1 MSILRTAIRCAI
13 AAGAVGAAANSASAL
28 DVSTYNAATAVNV
41 YLSGSTAVDNT
52 ILNAALETA
61 SPGGMCNTGTI
72 DVYFIGST
80 GGYTNRMIF
89 CTGSPTS
96 GASGSPLA
104 IFKESNVGSSN
115 GVEPLYDYA
124 GGASSGLT
132 FINPAAISDALCAGA
147 DGGAVGVSGNLA
159 AYTAHSSCPSTAI
172 TLTAVPTAGF
182 ADVEAAIL
190 KTAGGS
196 NENPALTA
204 KYLNSFGTLD
214 QVWALAMTKNAY
226 YALQAAEGYA
236 SPSDSPANAPSLS
249 HEQVA
254 GLVSGNIFNWNDIG
268 LSPADTSVYI
278 CRRDIGSGTEASHEY
293 EWLGERCGLS
303 DLQVPA
309 EGNPVWANASG
320 GKVRSCLQ
328 TLMLGGTQNAYYT
341 QSKPQSHLFP
351 AGNQYAVGFLNDEV
365 KKSDLTG
372 AGDSFRF
379 PAIDGAGPTLANVQ
393 NGSYQYFST
402 GVAYTIKSGTGVLG
416 AGAAGTGNS
425 AASSNVVTAL
435 KGKLG
440 NPQFTSDSNANY
452 TGILPW
458 SPTESVGDMSPAP
471 IFAASNAPT
480 NPATSATA
488 AANPT
493 NTYTKATSGA
503 VNNCDMPTWDSAD
516 LEGIA
521 TTTVQKGLLG
531 TGAAG
536 AVND

>member
-13 AAGAVGAAANSASAL
+13 AAAAAGAAANSASAL

-52 ILNAALETA
+52 LLNASIETA
-61 SPGGMCNTGTI
+61 SPGGLCTAGTI
-72 DVYFIGST
+72 DVYFIGTT

-89 CTGSPTS
+89 CTGSSSS

-115 GVEPLYDYA
+115 GVQPLYTYA
-124 GGASSGLT
+124 SGASSGLT

-147 DGGAVGVSGNLA
+147 DGGAVGASGNLG
-159 AYTAHSSCPSTAI
+159 AYTAHSSCPSSAT
-172 TLTAVPTAGF
+172 TLTAVPSAGF
-182 ADVEAAIL
+182 ADVEASIL

-196 NENPALTA
+196 NESTALTT
-204 KYLNSFGTLD
+204 KYLSSFGTLD

-254 GLVSGNIFNWNDIG
+254 GLVSGNLFNWNDLG
-268 LSPADTSVYI
+268 LSPADTTVYI

-293 EWLGERCGLS
+293 EWLGERCSLS
-303 DLQVPA
+303 DLAVPS
-309 EGNPVWANASG
+309 EGGGAVWANASG

-328 TLMLGGTQNAYYT
+328 VMDLTGTQNAYYT
-341 QSKPQSHLFP
+341 QSVPQSKTFTAP
-351 AGNQYAVGFLNDEV
+351 VYAIGFLNDEV

-379 PAIDGAGPTLANVQ
+379 PAIDGAGPTVANVQ

-402 GVAYTIKSGTGVLG
+402 GVAYTIKAGTGILG
-416 AGAAGTGNS
+416 SGAAGTGNS
-425 AASSNVVTAL
+425 AASSSVITAL

-440 NPQFTSDSNANY
+440 HPQFTSDSNANY

-458 SPTESVGDMSPAP
+458 SPSESVGDMSPAP
-471 IFAASNAPT
+471 IYAATNTPT

-488 AANPT
+488 ASNPT
-493 NTYTKATSGA
+493 NTYTKAISGT
-503 VNNCDMPTWDSAD
+503 VNNCDMPVWDSAD
-516 LEGIA
+516 LEGIV

-531 TGAAG
+531 TGAAD

>member
-13 AAGAVGAAANSASAL
+13 AAAAAGAAANSASAL

-61 SPGGMCNTGTI
+61 APGGLCTAGTI

-80 GGYTNRMIF
+80 GSYTDRMIF
-89 CTGSPTS
+89 CTGSASS

-115 GVEPLYDYA
+115 GVQPLYTYA
-124 GGASSGLT
+124 SGGASGLT
-132 FINPAAISDALCAGA
+132 FINPAAITDALCAGA
-147 DGGAVGVSGNLA
+147 DGGAVAASGNLA
-159 AYTAHSSCPSTAI
+159 GYTAHSSCPATAI
-172 TLTAVPTAGF
+172 TTTAVPTAGF

-190 KTAGGS
+190 KTAAGAP
-196 NENPALTA
+196 ENTALTTN
-204 KYLNSFGTLD
+204 YLSSFSTLD

-236 SPSDSPANAPSLS
+236 SPSDAPANAPSLS

-254 GLVSGNIFNWNDIG
+254 GLVSGNIFNWNDLG

-320 GKVRSCLQ
+320 GKVRACLQ
-328 TLMLGGTQNAYYT
+328 TLMLGGTQKAYYST
-341 QSKPQSHLFP
+341 SSPQSVTFP
-351 AGNQYAVGFLNDEV
+351 AGQYAIGFLNDEI

-379 PAIDGAGPTLANVQ
+379 PAIDGAGPTIANVQ

-402 GVAYTIKSGTGVLG
+402 GVAYTIKAGNGVLG
-416 AGAAGTGNS
+416 TGAGGTGNS
-425 AASSNVVTAL
+425 AASSAVVTAL

-440 NPQFTSDSNANY
+440 HPQFTSDSNANY

-458 SPTESVGDMSPAP
+458 SPTEAVGDMSPAP
-471 IFAASNAPT
+471 LYAASNTPT

-493 NTYTKATSGA
+493 NTYTKNTSGSI
-503 VNNCDMPTWDSAD
+503 NNCDMPTWDSAD
-516 LEGIA
+516 LEGIKP
-521 TTTVQKGLLG
+521 TTVQKGLLG